1 MDRKKIVIAAAAA
14 AISLLTMTAGGL
26 RPDAALTAAIG
37 TARNTAYLAAGIKL
51 QEISAVE
58 APPVSEGPETGQAR
72 QSGESAEAAASV
84 TTTPS
89 VTTALSVTEEPSAA
103 STGSA
108 GGDASA
114 EHARVISRNILDHSD
129 GVDRTAKG
137 TESGI
142 IVREHF
148 GGYQGDDY
156 IQLPGGGLVWN
167 CTQDSADSIL
177 AAGSTAPDI
186 AIERNSP
193 EPQVLI
199 IHTHTTE
206 SYEPYQRAY
215 YDSSYPSRTRDP
227 EHNMTAVGEA
237 LAQKL
242 AEHGISVLHDGTIH
256 DYPSYTGSYDR
267 SEATIRAALEEYPS
281 IKVILDIHRDA
292 ISSAGVR
299 TAPVMEID
307 GRSAAQFMI
316 ITGCDDGRFGNMPE
330 YDKNLSLAC
339 AIQNSSEKLFPGLAR
354 PVLFDYRNYNQHIST
369 GSLLI
374 EIGSHANS
382 LDEAVYTGELLGD
395 IISAAL

>member
-1 MDRKKIVIAAAAA
+1 MDRKKLIIAAAAA

-37 TARNTAYLAAGIKL
+37 TARSTAYLSAGIRL
-51 QEISAVE
+51 PGTSTVE
-58 APPVSEGPETGQAR
+58 APPATVESAADPAGQAD
-72 QSGESAEAAASV
+72 ESADSRES
-84 TTTPS
+84 
-89 VTTALSVTEEPSAA
+89 TAVAETAEPTAESPESTSDSAPEENS
-103 STGSA
+103 
-108 GGDASA
+108 
-114 EHARVISRNILDHSD
+114 ARVISRNILDFSD

-137 TESGI
+137 TESGV

-156 IQLPGGGLVWN
+156 IKLPGGGLVWN
-167 CTQDSADSIL
+167 CTTDSADSIL
-177 AAGSTAPDI
+177 AAGSTPPELS
-186 AIERNSP
+186 IERNTP

-215 YDSSYPSRTRDP
+215 YDSSYPSRTRDS
-227 EHNMTAVGEA
+227 EHNMIRVGEA

-242 AEHGISVLHDGTIH
+242 ADNGISVLHDGTIH

-281 IKVILDIHRDA
+281 IKMILDIHRDA
-292 ISSAGVR
+292 ISGGGVR
-299 TAPVMEID
+299 TAPVAEIY
-307 GRSAAQFMI
+307 GRNAAQFMI

-330 YDKNLSLAC
+330 YSKNLSLAC
-339 AIQNSSEKLFPGLAR
+339 AIQNSSEKLYPGLAR

-374 EIGSHANS
+374 EVGSDANS

-395 IISAAL
+395 IISAAV